1 MRKIIL
7 AAVAALLLAA
17 TAAAQ
22 KPAGAGATYPVKR
35 AVRTTRSKP
44 GTPTRIYTVPPS
56 LPWYKN
62 WGAGGPGPA
71 GVGTS
76 TVKK

>member
-1 MRKIIL
+1 MRKLIL
-7 AAVAALLLAA
+7 AAVAALLVAGMAA
-17 TAAAQ
+17 ER
-22 KPAGAGATYPVKR
+22 KPAGSGATYPVKKTI
-35 AVRTTRSKP
+35 RTPRSKP
-44 GTPTRIYTVPPS
+44 GTPTPIYTVPPS

-62 WGAGGPGPA
+62 WGTGGPGPA